1 MKKLFYAVVVQLCM
15 VGLVYAETQ
24 QPAQK
29 AFPGTTV
36 LRLDKLMPGNEGGLP
51 VQLAYDSSLST
62 MLNKTVREE
71 GPIVTTRLLST
82 RIDRKKEQR
91 FFVDFEPG
99 PSNDPVFLISSE
111 NGAKPVGSINA
122 DQLILPGDGFVYTA
136 ARSNRNYVEHK
147 KFAVRGNKLIEVR
160 QPFLYVG
167 LDSIALRPLTIFS
180 TKEGGDII
188 ASIAK
193 GDRLTVVLGEKNYL
207 LIKTREDLLGWFKL
221 DPALSTRE
229 SKAIDG
235 IYFDGD

>member
-136 ARSNRNYVEHK
+136 ARSNQLRRTQK
-147 KFAVRGNKLIEVR
+147 ICSARQQIDRGQAAVPVCR
-160 QPFLYVG
+160 PG
-167 LDSIALRPLTIFS
+167 LDSATAADDFFDQGRRRYHCLDCQRGSPDGRARREELFIDQDAGRS
-180 TKEGGDII
+180 
-188 ASIAK
+188 
-193 GDRLTVVLGEKNYL
+193 DRVVQ
-207 LIKTREDLLGWFKL
+207 TRSSLVHARKQGH
-221 DPALSTRE
+221 
-229 SKAIDG
+229 
-235 IYFDGD
+235 